1 MTDIEIPLGKR
12 TRQYRFF
19 EIVPAIISYGLIL
32 LLVILSLFN
41 PFFAAMYLLAII
53 LTLLIK
59 SIIIAFQTIQG
70 YGRLQKA
77 QAVNWSKR
85 LKEIATARN
94 TKRRLPEVKSKEF
107 DGKKHGR
114 NLHAIRDNPEVYPD
128 TDDIYHAVIV
138 ATYNEGPETL
148 QPTLQSV
155 VDTSFDNKKIIL
167 VLAYEERGGEETA
180 RTVAKM
186 QDMFGD
192 IFYEFITVK
201 HPANIP
207 NEVVGKGGNITFAG
221 KYLAKWIKDQPID
234 ADHII
239 VTTLDSDNRPDK
251 DYFSY
256 VSYEYIVH
264 PNRNNLSF
272 QPISLF
278 FNNIWDAPAPMRV
291 VATGNSFF
299 SIIMSM
305 RPHVLRN
312 FASHSQ
318 PLKALKEMDFWSV
331 RTVVED
337 GHQYWRSYFHFD
349 GRYAVIPVYVPIYQ
363 DAVLSH
369 TYVKTLKAQFT
380 QVQRWAYG
388 ASDVP
393 YVAVRLFTKKRS
405 VPLVSGV
412 AHLVRL
418 IDNHTTWASMSIL
431 VAIGGWIPL
440 LLNQEAS
447 RSIVAHELPEVISL
461 IQRVAMVGIFITVF
475 LTFKM
480 LPPRPERYKKHRSV
494 WMLVQWVLMPITAIA
509 YGSVAAFYSQTRL
522 ALGKY
527 LDKFDVTEKVVK

>member
-41 PFFAAMYLLAII
+41 PFLAAMYLLAII

-94 TKRRLPEVKSKEF
+94 TKRRLPEAKSKEF
-107 DGKKHGR
+107 DGKKHIR

-186 QDMFGD
+186 QAMFGD
-192 IFYEFITVK
+192 IFYDFITVK

-234 ADHII
+234 ADHTI

-393 YVAVRLFTKKRS
+393 YVAVRLFTNKRS
-405 VPLVSGV
+405 VPLISGV

-461 IQRVAMVGIFITVF
+461 IQRLAMVGIFITVF